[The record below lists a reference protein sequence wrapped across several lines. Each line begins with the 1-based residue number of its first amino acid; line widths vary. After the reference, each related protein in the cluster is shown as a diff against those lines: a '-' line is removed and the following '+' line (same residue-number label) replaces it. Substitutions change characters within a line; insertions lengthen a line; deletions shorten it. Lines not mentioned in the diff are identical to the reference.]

1 MALTT
6 IEPFGINS
14 SNTFTFGGVTA
25 TGNVTANNVLVG
37 NTVSVVGNISANYVL
52 GNGTQLTGVLTTAS
66 SANAELLSGTTLSSN
81 VVSSSLTAVG
91 NLISLS
97 VVGNIDAGNV
107 LGNLTGNVTGN
118 VLGNLT
124 GEVVTN
130 SQPNITAVGT
140 LDSLSV
146 TGNIDAGNVTTGVV
160 TADDVSVANVFAT
173 TISATGNITSLLV
186 NTTDIFASSIN
197 TTDFLTTNVAATTV
211 TSTTLSATGNVNAG
225 NAAIGGTL
233 TAVTLSGTTVSV
245 TGNVN
250 SANAEII
257 GTLTAG
263 TLLGNVLSA
272 IGNVN
277 AGNAAIGGTLT
288 AVTLSGTTVSATGNV
303 NAANVTATLVNIGT
317 GNLDAG
323 NVNTVFLTAIGNVNA
338 GNFGTTGTISAG
350 GNVVSANLNTGLI
363 TATTGNIT
371 DVNASMVVATAN
383 VSAGNVISLGT
394 ISATGNLSA
403 GNITTSIVNATVVS
417 ASGNITAN
425 YFVGNGSQLTGLPE
439 SYGNANVAA
448 YLPTYTGNL
457 VALTGNVIT
466 TANISANY
474 VLGNGSQLTGLPEL
488 YGNANVEAY
497 LPTYT
502 GNLVALTGNVITT
515 ANITGGNIST
525 AGIISASGN
534 ITSTANIAAGN
545 ISTGGLIS
553 ATGTVT
559 GGNIITSGLISA
571 TGKLDV
577 GGQITST
584 GAGNAAT
591 DGGQIFLNGATNNRI
606 DWNTNGIGAP
616 EYTTRSVGAKVV
628 LYPSIG
634 GSATDYALG
643 VEAGALWSGIPGNDG
658 GQFFKWYGGNVL
670 VASIS
675 GTGVFS
681 AAGNVTGGNIITSGS
696 VSANT
701 LSIANTASISGNL
714 NMNSQNIT
722 SLADPVNAQDAV
734 TKTYVDTLVASGIHF
749 HEPVRVES
757 PINLVA
763 TYNNGTS
770 GVGATLTNSS
780 TQVAL
785 VIDGVTVNAA
795 DRVLVYEQTDQTQNG
810 IYVVT
815 DVGSVSTNWI
825 LTRASDADTYVINS
839 ADGLS
844 EGSSVFVQ
852 QGATGAGELYTCNT
866 AGVIT
871 FGTTNITFVQIN
883 SAQIYSAGTG
893 LALAGTVF
901 SIANTA
907 VTAGSYGSG
916 DNVATFTVN
925 AQGQLT
931 AAANTAITANAAN
944 LTGTTL
950 NSSVVTSS
958 LTTVGTL
965 STLSVS
971 GNVSGGNLTISGIT
985 NLGNVGNVVITGGT
999 NGYVLTTDGAGNL
1012 TWAAAAG
1019 GGGITW
1025 TTQANTPPALANPGD
1040 FWYDSFGQV
1049 KYQYID
1055 DGVGDQWVDQ
1065 SAPTTFATI
1074 TVGEVVNSGSNAVG
1088 NIGSSSGYFGNIFG
1102 AFFVGNGSQLT
1113 GLPAGYTD
1121 SNVVTLLSSF
1131 GSNTISTTGNVTT
1144 GNITSGNTATGILNA
1159 NSAVVVNSITVNS
1172 GNLTTAIVN
1181 GGSNG
1186 VGNIG
1191 SSSGYFNTVFAK
1203 ATSAQYAD
1211 LAEIYTADVVY
1222 PPGTV
1227 VVFGGAQEIT
1237 QSTRSHDPAV
1247 AGVISTNPAFVMNS
1261 ALAGENDLPVAFTGR
1276 VPCQVQGP
1284 VSRGDLVVTGD
1295 QPGTAQKLTTW
1306 QPGCVIGKS
1315 LDSILDTQVKTIEIV
1330 VGRF

>member
-1 MALTT
+1 MSTLNFPTSPSVDDT
-6 IEPFGINS
+6 YSFGTKTWIWNGSAWQLQATAAIN
-14 SNTFTFGGVTA
+14 
-25 TGNVTANNVLVG
+25 
-37 NTVSVVGNISANYVL
+37 NIV
-52 GNGTQLTGVLTTAS
+52 
-66 SANAELLSGTTLSSN
+66 
-81 VVSSSLTAVG
+81 
-91 NLISLS
+91 I
-97 VVGNIDAGNV
+97 
-107 LGNLTGNVTGN
+107 
-118 VLGNLT
+118 
-124 GEVVTN
+124 
-130 SQPNITAVGT
+130 
-140 LDSLSV
+140 
-146 TGNIDAGNVTTGVV
+146 
-160 TADDVSVANVFAT
+160 
-173 TISATGNITSLLV
+173 GNITP
-186 NTTDIFASSIN
+186 ASGA
-197 TTDFLTTNVAATTV
+197 F
-211 TSTTLSATGNVNAG
+211 TTLSATGNVTG
-225 NAAIGGTL
+225 
-233 TAVTLSGTTVSV
+233 SV
-245 TGNVN
+245 FV
-250 SANAEII
+250 AN
-257 GTLTAG
+257 
-263 TLLGNVLSA
+263 
-272 IGNVN
+272 
-277 AGNAAIGGTLT
+277 
-288 AVTLSGTTVSATGNV
+288 
-303 NAANVTATLVNIGT
+303 
-317 GNLDAG
+317 
-323 NVNTVFLTAIGNVNA
+323 
-338 GNFGTTGTISAG
+338 
-350 GNVVSANLNTGLI
+350 
-363 TATTGNIT
+363 
-371 DVNASMVVATAN
+371 
-383 VSAGNVISLGT
+383 
-394 ISATGNLSA
+394 
-403 GNITTSIVNATVVS
+403 
-417 ASGNITAN
+417 SGNIT
-425 YFVGNGSQLTGLPE
+425 
-439 SYGNANVAA
+439 VAA
-448 YLPTYTGNL
+448 
-457 VALTGNVIT
+457 
-466 TANISANY
+466 
-474 VLGNGSQLTGLPEL
+474 
-488 YGNANVEAY
+488 
-497 LPTYT
+497 
-502 GNLVALTGNVITT
+502 
-515 ANITGGNIST
+515 
-525 AGIISASGN
+525 
-534 ITSTANIAAGN
+534 AAGN
-545 ISTGGLIS
+545 NSVILS
-553 ATGTVT
+553 ATGTGV
-559 GGNIITSGLISA
+559 I
-571 TGKLDV
+571 
-577 GGQITST
+577 
-584 GAGNAAT
+584 NAS
-591 DGGQIFLNGATNNRI
+591 
-606 DWNTNGIGAP
+606 
-616 EYTTRSVGAKVV
+616 SVKIV
-628 LYPSIG
+628 
-634 GSATDYALG
+634 
-643 VEAGALWSGIPGNDG
+643 N
-658 GQFFKWYGGNVL
+658 
-670 VASIS
+670 
-675 GTGVFS
+675 
-681 AAGNVTGGNIITSGS
+681 
-696 VSANT
+696 
-701 LSIANTASISGNL
+701 
-714 NMNSQNIT
+714 
-722 SLADPVNAQDAV
+722 LADPVNAQDAT

-780 TQVAL
+780 TQAAL
-785 VIDGVTVNAA
+785 VIDGVIVNAA
-795 DRVLVYEQTDQTQNG
+795 DRVLIYEQTDQTQNG

-852 QGATGAGELYTCNT
+852 EGATGAGELYTCNT

-965 STLSVS
+965 GALSVT

-985 NLGNVGNVVITGGT
+985 NLGNVGNVVITGGA

-1025 TTQANTPPALANPGD
+1025 TTQANTPPGTANPGD

-1049 KYQYID
+1049 KYQYTD
-1055 DGVGDQWVDQ
+1055 DGTGNVWVDQ

-1131 GSNTISTTGNVTT
+1131 GSNTISTTGNVTV
-1144 GNITSGNTATGILNA
+1144 GNTATGILNA
-1159 NSAVVVNSITVNS
+1159 NSAVVVDAITVNS

-1191 SSSGYFNTVFAK
+1191 STSSYFNTVFAK

-1295 QPGTAQKLTTW
+1295 QPGTAQRLATW

-1315 LDSILDTQVKTIEIV
+1315 LDNIPDTQVKTIEIV